1 MTSPQRRKGDGFE
14 RDVVTYLQSHGFP
27 WIERAYGAGRP
38 NDQGDLDGLPAWC
51 LELKNHSRLDLAGWC
66 DEAEAERVNG
76 RRAHWAVIFKRRRKP
91 IAAAYVV
98 MDLETFAHLVSGP
111 D

>member
-14 RDVVTYLQSHGFP
+14 RDVVAYLQAHGFP
-27 WIERAYGAGRP
+27 WVERAYGAGRP
-38 NDQGDLDGLPAWC
+38 ADVGDLDGIPAWC
-51 LELKNHSRLDLAGWC
+51 LELKNHARLSLAEWC

-76 RRAHWAVIFKRRRKP
+76 RREHWAVIFKRKQKP
-91 IAAAYVV
+91 VSAAYVV